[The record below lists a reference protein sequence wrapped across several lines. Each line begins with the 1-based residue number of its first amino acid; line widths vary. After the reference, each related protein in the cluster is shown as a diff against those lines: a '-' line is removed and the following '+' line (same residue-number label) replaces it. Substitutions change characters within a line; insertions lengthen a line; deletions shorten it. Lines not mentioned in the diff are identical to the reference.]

1 MYNIPR
7 YQTGS
12 YIPGLESQIFG
23 AKLDRSIAD
32 TQEDLRNKSK
42 KMQKGF
48 LRGKIGKFL
57 GKGAGKWLGSALTKG
72 IAATNPLMAL
82 ALKSAISSG
91 TQRFGEKLLRGKD
104 VNLNNKSGLLGS
116 QYEDLDEYQK
126 GIDKSARGA
135 AWETFG
141 DEIIGGLK
149 SDYGKQIW
157 GDQLSDDFKT
167 KVFGENI
174 ASKSHEELSKMNIG
188 EMLGAEGKLFGA
200 EEKLSDIGENIY
212 GIPGQISS
220 NIFDKI
226 LQKYSVNPWGNTE
239 EENNISQSGG
249 NQLKSKGFGMMPQN
263 PSNLY
268 TNRLKGN
275 VYQEGGEVQG
285 YQEGGITD
293 KLSSYLSNA
302 YMKKLASQDPKLQA
316 FVYGEQ
322 PQSESVDLK
331 SKIFDIQESQ
341 NNKALQD
348 FSKYWSQQKYID
360 EDSPYAGATITDIME
375 GGDMDGMEQQFLET
389 DKGKYSLGKTHYGGI
404 LPSVRNIFSQIPRRV
419 DKVPESGYQEGGMAY
434 PLQMAGGGYMPEQGF
449 GGLIQYRKGY

>member
-57 GKGAGKWLGSALTKG
+57 GKNAGKWLGSALTKG

-82 ALKSAISSG
+82 AIKAAISSG

-188 EMLGAEGKLFGA
+188 EMLGAAGT
-200 EEKLSDIGENIY
+200 EEKLSDIGERAYEWAGDKGLNTYKWLGDRGLNTYKGIGNIY
-212 GIPGQISS
+212 KGARDFPTDLYGGASDLYRGASDLYKGIKGE
-220 NIFDKI
+220 NLFTY
-226 LQKYSVNPWGNTE
+226 QK
-239 EENNISQSGG
+239 
-249 NQLKSKGFGMMPQN
+249 
-263 PSNLY
+263 
-268 TNRLKGN
+268 
-275 VYQEGGEVQG
+275 GGEVQG
-285 YQEGGITD
+285 YQEGGSADYVNMDDVIKRKMLMERFGNVFNQELDVEDRIRNFTKAKMAMDKSSGLWTD
-293 KLSSYLSNA
+293 FEELNGGYR
-302 YMKKLASQDPKLQA
+302 ASGGKGNLTNEE
-316 FVYGEQ
+316 YSTGMRNL
-322 PQSESVDLK
+322 QSEKNMLLNMLK
-331 SKIFDIQESQ
+331 SSLKSRQ
-341 NNKALQD
+341 
-348 FSKYWSQQKYID
+348 
-360 EDSPYAGATITDIME
+360 PE
-375 GGDMDGMEQQFLET
+375 GM
-389 DKGKYSLGKTHYGGI
+389 
-404 LPSVRNIFSQIPRRV
+404 
-419 DKVPESGYQEGGMAY
+419 QEGGMAY

>member
-1 MYNIPR
+1 MYNIPK

-23 AKLDRSIAD
+23 AKLDRGIAD
-32 TQEDLRNKSK
+32 TQEDLRNKAK

-48 LRGKIGKFL
+48 LRGNIGKFL

-82 ALKSAISSG
+82 ALKAAISSG

-126 GIDKSARGA
+126 GIDKSSRGA

-200 EEKLSDIGENIY
+200 EEKLSDIGERAYEWAGDKGLNTYKRIGNIY
-212 GIPGQISS
+212 KGARDFSTDLFRDGGASDLYRGASDLYKGIKGE
-220 NIFDKI
+220 NLFTY
-226 LQKYSVNPWGNTE
+226 QK
-239 EENNISQSGG
+239 
-249 NQLKSKGFGMMPQN
+249 
-263 PSNLY
+263 
-268 TNRLKGN
+268 
-275 VYQEGGEVQG
+275 GGEVQG
-285 YQEGGITD
+285 YQEGGMPRSISGAQPIEWNYD
-293 KLSSYLSNA
+293 DPEMLRALFSVPADQVGEGEGLRYYSAEKPYSQ
-302 YMKKLASQDPKLQA
+302 LANLDRKVLFNKA
-316 FVYGEQ
+316 
-322 PQSESVDLK
+322 
-331 SKIFDIQESQ
+331 IQEMSSAPQ
-341 NNKALQD
+341 DSIPSDMVENYFDKPKSNFLQKL
-348 FSKYWSQQKYID
+348 FGKQ
-360 EDSPYAGATITDIME
+360 E
-375 GGDMDGMEQQFLET
+375 GGEI
-389 DKGKYSLGKTHYGGI
+389 KK
-404 LPSVRNIFSQIPRRV
+404 
-419 DKVPESGYQEGGMAY
+419 YQEGGTAY